1 LESGG
6 EGSPAWSGLGRSASP
21 AVCICSTGSGS
32 CPRATPQHGR
42 TAVAQPVPLTLN
54 QGECMTIKA
63 TAPATTG
70 PRRQEAC
77 SNFVRHFSRK
87 SSSSPDTVRTSFMPM
102 NPNCSALASA
112 GDRGI
117 PQRLTYDPKKS
128 SNSGPTSGLRVTAR
142 ATFPR
147 PCGNRSFAGLPRSS
161 LLSQPVKHWAGLE
174 GTDPLSVICV
184 KALQHLDSVEV
195 LPVRQRHV
203 CVAVTGA

>member
-1 LESGG
+1 VAKAALLGQAWGG
-6 EGSPAWSGLGRSASP
+6 VPPRRS
-21 AVCICSTGSGS
+21 VYV
-32 CPRATPQHGR
+32 PQDPDLVHERRLSMGVP
-42 TAVAQPVPLTLN
+42 AVAQPVPLTLN